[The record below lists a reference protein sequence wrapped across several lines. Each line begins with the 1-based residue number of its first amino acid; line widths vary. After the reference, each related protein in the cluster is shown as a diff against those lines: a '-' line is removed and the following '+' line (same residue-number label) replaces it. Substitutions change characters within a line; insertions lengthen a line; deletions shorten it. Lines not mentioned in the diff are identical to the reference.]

1 MIKLV
6 TPEFGANKIAS
17 VLLKYNYKV
26 KIGDILAGTVVGIE
40 KKQTLI
46 NLGLNQIAF
55 LPNQEI
61 FNSLIE
67 SPNQIFTGNKTGEF
81 MILYCDKS
89 SNKTILSLR
98 NLHCLRLWE

>member
-40 KKQTLI
+40 KKQTLV
-46 NLGLNQIAF
+46 NLGLNQVAF

-61 FNSLIE
+61 FNNLIE
-67 SPNQIFTGNKTGEF
+67 KANQIFTSNKINKF
-81 MILYCDKS
+81 MIL
-89 SNKTILSLR
+89 
-98 NLHCLRLWE
+98 